1 MRSTPMSVDVTQIR
15 HYSRLIPRYS
25 NYYYCYS
32 IKLTFMLGIRM
43 GDYSLS
49 FYLFKVL
56 AAGICCTHLTS
67 WSIEDWNGGDIH
79 DGFTVVITK

>member
-1 MRSTPMSVDVTQIR
+1 MSVDVTQIR

-25 NYYYCYS
+25 NYYYYYYYS
-32 IKLTFMLGIRM
+32 IKLSFVLGIRM

-49 FYLFKVL
+49 FSLFKVL
-56 AAGICCTHLTS
+56 AAGFCCTHLTS
-67 WSIEDWNGGDIH
+67 WSIEDWNGDDIH

>member
-1 MRSTPMSVDVTQIR
+1 
-15 HYSRLIPRYS
+15 
-25 NYYYCYS
+25 
-32 IKLTFMLGIRM
+32 MLGIRM